1 MVEMGVGYNDHGYL
15 FRVHFVEKRQTISV
29 FLVDHE
35 SAVEHDL
42 FVVDGE
48 DETTA
53 AHLAACSQRQNRH
66 VLHALIRW
74 IIRLG

>member
-1 MVEMGVGYNDHGYL
+1 MVEMGVGYDDHGYL
-15 FRVHFVEKRQTISV
+15 FGVHFVEKRQTISV
-29 FLVDHE
+29 LLVDHE

-48 DETTA
+48 DEATA
-53 AHLAACSQRQNRH
+53 AHLAACSQRQNGH

-74 IIRLG
+74 IIR